1 MSLEIEDNL
10 QVRRATLED
19 LPGLLPLWQ
28 SERLPVAL
36 LEKRF
41 TEFQVVRAG
50 DELIGAVGLHI
61 SAQQGKLHSEAF
73 ARPELAEAARPLLWE
88 RLQTIAQSH
97 GLTRLWTRLDA
108 PFWRSA
114 GLEAVDVPRALP
126 TEFAEDNARWAVLA
140 LREESALPL
149 TLDKQFEMFRA
160 MSREETER
168 TFERAKKIKFVA
180 FLLLVVLAGLVAIW
194 VIFLFRL
201 KPHIF
206 RPH

>member
-1 MSLEIEDNL
+1 MDPF

-28 SERLPVAL
+28 SERLPAAL

-41 TEFQVVRAG
+41 TEFQVVVAG
-50 DELIGAVGLHI
+50 DELIGAVGLQI
-61 SAQQGKLHSEAF
+61 SSQQGKLHSEAF
-73 ARPELAEAARPLLWE
+73 ARPELAEAVRPLLWE

-114 GLEAVDVPRALP
+114 GFAAVDAPCALP
-126 TEFAEDNARWAVLA
+126 AEFAKDNARWAVLA
-140 LREESALPL
+140 LRDESALPL

-180 FLLLVVLAGLVAIW
+180 LLLLVVLAGLVAIW
-194 VIFLFRL
+194 AIFLFGL